1 MKKRSEEQ
9 GETFSQVDEAGIMSE
24 EDIEGQYEQFLEK
37 RKQNFKDVDA
47 KNRDKAYMFEKT

>member
-24 EDIEGQYEQFLEK
+24 EDIEGQYEQCLEK
-37 RKQNFKDVDA
+37 RRQNFKDVDA

>member
-37 RKQNFKDVDA
+37 RRQNFKDGDT

>member
-1 MKKRSEEQ
+1 MKKKSEEQ
-9 GETFSQVDEAGIMSE
+9 GKTFSQVDEAGIMSE

-37 RKQNFKDVDA
+37 RRQNFKDVDA

>member
-37 RKQNFKDVDA
+37 RRQNFKDVDA